1 MNLTEL
7 QEEDNIKE
15 WLINVKATNN
25 TEKSFLQAM
34 KQYTEFTGM
43 TPEELL
49 TQAEDEMGLP
59 IRRRKLKKHIL
70 DFREH
75 LQKQGVYETTV
86 KTRIAAVKSFYGSFE
101 IIPPKIRGESK
112 PTTKKENDQIPT
124 KEDIQD
130 CLSIADPLEKAIM
143 LAGIS
148 SGLSSNE
155 IRNLKLSEFKKGYD
169 PETEITTL
177 ELRRGKTG
185 VDFITFFSPEASR
198 AIWEYLAYRDRP
210 LKSRGLIKNGQ
221 AEKQRTNDDSYL
233 FTLKSVPKEYLET
246 HDEELRKLSE
256 NAMLKLYR
264 GISEKARK
272 STQKGCYN
280 YIRSHT
286 MRKYFNS
293 ALLNAGCD
301 SFHTEFFMGH
311 QLSDTEAAYFRAN
324 PKALKEIYQEYVP
337 YLMIQKELNISESPE
352 FIRLKNENEILA
364 RETAKAIVEREEIRR
379 MNTEMHKLMMTTETM
394 KFTIQIEQNQSVI
407 REIEEIIGQG
417 WKYDRLTGERV
428 EVTPSEYETYLSNLH
443 RLKQENNQKQRL
455 VTEVENKYQKK
466 IDELK
471 NSFSEK

>member
-1 MNLTEL
+1 MTEL

-130 CLSIADPLEKAIM
+130 CLSVCDPLEKAIM

-169 PETEITTL
+169 SETEITTL

-198 AIWEYLAYRDRP
+198 AICDYLEFRDRP

-221 AEKQRTNDDSYL
+221 AEKQRTNGDSYL

-246 HDEELRKLSE
+246 HDEELRRLSE

-280 YIRSHT
+280 FIRSHT

-293 ALLNAGCD
+293 RLLNAGCD
-301 SFHTEFFMGH
+301 SFHSEFFMGH
-311 QLSDTEAAYFRAN
+311 QLSDTQAAYFRAN
-324 PKALKEIYQEYVP
+324 PKALKEIYQKYIP
-337 YLMIQKELNISESPE
+337 YLTIQKELNISESPE
-352 FIRLKNENEILA
+352 YQRMKEQNEVLA
-364 RETAKAIVEREEIRR
+364 REAVKA
-379 MNTEMHKLMMTTETM
+379 
-394 KFTIQIEQNQSVI
+394 SV
-407 REIEEIIGQG
+407 
-417 WKYDRLTGERV
+417 ERV
-428 EVTPSEYETYLSNLH
+428 ELQRITTEFESYKILAQIHMLEMEMTSKIQPYQFEIEKDQEALETCRLCLKLPNDEKTDSHAVYKAQIQYHEDDIIKLKAKIEKIKSEY
-443 RLKQENNQKQRL
+443 QM
-455 VTEVENKYQKK
+455 K
-466 IDELK
+466 IDKLK
-471 NSFSEK
+471 SSFSEK